1 MGEYNWQSYAEINDL
16 ARNFGK
22 TILELGVKP
31 EEKVIIFA
39 ETRSEWMIAAQG
51 LFKQNIILVA
61 VYPTFNEEEI
71 LKIVNETN
79 AKIIITSFDLMA
91 KIKKILLNTTTIT
104 TVIYFEH
111 YKEELDVKGFKKGV
125 DLIKFREILKK
136 GETLKKGTMLK
147 NVD

>member
-136 GETLKKGTMLK
+136 GETLKK
-147 NVD
+147 VQC